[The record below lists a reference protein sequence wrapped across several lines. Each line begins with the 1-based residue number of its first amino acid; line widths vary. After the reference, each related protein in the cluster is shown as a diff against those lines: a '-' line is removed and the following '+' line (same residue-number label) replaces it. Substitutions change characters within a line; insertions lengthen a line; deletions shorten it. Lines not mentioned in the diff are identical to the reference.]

1 LIPLY
6 CSTKQ
11 VRYKQFKK
19 TLKGVSNK
27 TLASR
32 LRSWKREAES
42 DGDLTEEEYY
52 QCAYS
57 IYG

>member
-1 LIPLY
+1 M
-6 CSTKQ
+6 
-11 VRYKQFKK
+11 RYKQFKK
-19 TLKGVSNK
+19 TLRASAARP
-27 TLASR
+27 LSAASR
-32 LRSWKREAES
+32 GWKREAES

>member
-1 LIPLY
+1 M
-6 CSTKQ
+6 
-11 VRYKQFKK
+11 RYKQFKK